1 MRSNNELNLIVRC
14 NRAILGDCENED
26 CPHNKGHL
34 YDAKTCN
41 PRFCEWEGVDSRC
54 IEAVNLCQHRADE
67 QVKQE
72 GD

>member
-1 MRSNNELNLIVRC
+1 MRSNAGLNLIVRC
-14 NRAILGDCENED
+14 NRAILGDCENGD
-26 CPHNKGHL
+26 CPHNKGHF
-34 YDAKTCN
+34 YDEKTCN
-41 PRFCEWEGVDSRC
+41 PRLCKVHGTPSRC